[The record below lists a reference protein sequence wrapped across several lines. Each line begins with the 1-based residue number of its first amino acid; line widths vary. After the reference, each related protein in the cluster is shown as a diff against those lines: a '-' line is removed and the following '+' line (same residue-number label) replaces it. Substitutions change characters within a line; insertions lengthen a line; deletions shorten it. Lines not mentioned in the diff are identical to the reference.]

1 MAHRV
6 LHVDERILDP
16 NKQKILRECLHEG
29 YELVIPEA
37 FDTETILREAKTA
50 RVILTSFAPLTGEMM
65 RAAPDLCAVGRGGTG
80 MDSVDVATATA
91 LKIPA
96 MNTPGHLRCDAIAEH
111 ALTLMLML
119 SRRPWLWKL
128 GRTTVQHNELK
139 GSTLGIVG
147 LGNIGQGVAK
157 RSAPFGMNILAHTRT
172 RGKFKPEGFAVEE
185 VETLEELLPRADYLL
200 LSLPLTGESEGLIG
214 EKELNMMKNSAFLI
228 NIARGAH
235 VDTDALTQALASGK
249 LDGAGLDVTE
259 PEPLPA
265 GHPLL
270 DMPNVLIS
278 PHNSSH
284 SSGVI
289 QRSNQFLCDNIRRAV
304 EGERVTSLVNPEV
317 YD

>member
-1 MAHRV
+1 MGHRV
-6 LHVDERILDP
+6 LHVDERMLDP
-16 NKQKILRECLHEG
+16 GKQQMLRECLHKG

-50 RVILTSFAPLTGEMM
+50 RVMLTSFAPLTGEMM
-65 RAAPDLCAVGRGGTG
+65 RAAPDLYAVGRAGTG

-96 MNTPGHLRCDAIAEH
+96 MNTPGAVRADPIAEH
-111 ALTLMLML
+111 ALTFMLML

-128 GRTTVQHNELK
+128 GRTTIQHNELK
-139 GSTLGIVG
+139 GATLGIVG
-147 LGNIGQGVAK
+147 LGNIGQGVA
-157 RSAPFGMNILAHTRT
+157 RRCAPFGMNILAHTRT

-185 VETLEELLPRADYLL
+185 VETLEELLPRADYLV
-200 LSLPLTGESEGLIG
+200 LSMPLTEENRGLFG
-214 EKELNMMKNSAFLI
+214 EKELEMMRDSAFLI
-228 NIARGAH
+228 NVGRGGH
-235 VDTDALTQALASGK
+235 VNSDALAKTLAGDK
-249 LDGAGLDVTE
+249 LGGAGLDVTE
-259 PEPLPA
+259 PEPLPE

-278 PHNSSH
+278 PHNSTH
-284 SSGVI
+284 SAGV
-289 QRSNQFLCDNIRRAV
+289 QRRSVQFLCDNIRRAV